1 MWQQLEM
8 AAELEFDL
16 RDTLDLGRKWLVD
29 FNAGKNQLVLLDQS
43 NNTGAIHIGWVCSLG
58 KIIF

>member
-8 AAELEFDL
+8 AAELESDL

-29 FNAGKNQLVLLDQS
+29 FNAGKNQLVSFDRS
-43 NNTGAIHIGWVCSLG
+43 NNTGAI
-58 KIIF
+58 

>member
-43 NNTGAIHIGWVCSLG
+43 NNTGAIYGWVCSLG

>member
-1 MWQQLEM
+1 M
-8 AAELEFDL
+8 AAELESDL

-29 FNAGKNQLVLLDQS
+29 FNAGKNQLVSLDQS
-43 NNTGAIHIGWVCSLG
+43 NNTGAIYGWVCSLG